1 MARPKSKTLT
11 LAEQRI
17 MNVLWEMGEA
27 SVRQITEALAED
39 HDLAYTTVLT
49 TTRILADKAY
59 VGFRKEGRT
68 HIYTPLV
75 SQKTERSSALKNV
88 LTNLFD
94 GSPHLLAQHLIEAD
108 DLSSDDIRALRD
120 LLEASE
126 KGGSNEK

>member
-27 SVRQITEALAED
+27 NVRQITEALAKEY
-39 HDLAYTTVLT
+39 DLAYTTVLT

-68 HIYTPLV
+68 HIYTPLI
-75 SQKTERSSALKNV
+75 SQKAERSSALKNV
-88 LTNLFD
+88 LASLFD
-94 GSPHLLAQHLIEAD
+94 GSPRALAQHLIED
-108 DLSSDDIRALRD
+108 DNLTPEDIKALRD
-120 LLEASE
+120 LLD
-126 KGGSNEK
+126 KGKS